1 MLILVFAII
10 SAVVLWEF
18 RSLKVTLA
26 LMAPLYLATVLCEAV
41 MATLGLGV
49 KIATLPVVA
58 LGVGI
63 GVDYGIYLYS
73 RLEGLLKQG
82 MDMRT
87 AYFQTLKT
95 TGSSVAFT
103 GLTLALGVSTWIY
116 SSIKFQADMG
126 LLLVFLFLWN
136 MLGALLLMP
145 ALAAVLHRR
154 KRLSS

>member
-1 MLILVFAII
+1 
-10 SAVVLWEF
+10 
-18 RSLKVTLA
+18 
-26 LMAPLYLATVLCEAV
+26 
-41 MATLGLGV
+41 
-49 KIATLPVVA
+49 
-58 LGVGI
+58 
-63 GVDYGIYLYS
+63 
-73 RLEGLLKQG
+73 
-82 MDMRT
+82 MRT